1 MDAHAD
7 GPVAFC
13 VQFQQDTND
22 HILPPLASTCL
33 LKRFLRF
40 KFVAY
45 DPVYRHPTI
54 LSAFSFIAS
63 SPALL
68 HIPYLSTSNS
78 PLAPLISYMFIRYKT
93 RLCKL
98 SPPLSH

>member
-7 GPVAFC
+7 GLVAFC
-13 VQFQQDTND
+13 VQSQQDTNN
-22 HILPPLASTCL
+22 HTLPPLASTCL

-78 PLAPLISYMFIRYKT
+78 PLAPLISYMFIR
-93 RLCKL
+93 LQDPFMQL